1 MSEALRSPLVSMNA
15 IMSEP
20 RINSSKPRFPVLVV
34 DDSPF
39 ARKLIEHS
47 LPGEHYEVAYAATG
61 EEALAMICDF
71 RPGVV
76 ITDWLMPDLS
86 GIKLCERIRSDHQ
99 DRFIYVILLTSVS
112 EKAQVVKGLKAGAD
126 DYLTKPFHA
135 DELLARTEVGK
146 RFVELHR
153 EIEAKN
159 RLLEQL
165 ALTDELTLL
174 PNRRAVEHW
183 AQRQLNGA
191 ARHDFPFC
199 VIACDLDQ
207 FKTVNDTHG
216 HEAGDLVLKK
226 FAEILKTNTR
236 QSDICGRIG
245 GDEFLI
251 VLTYTKE
258 DGTRAVIER
267 IRQQFQ
273 AHRFEFGGQDV
284 SVTASFGVA
293 RFQRGQSTEFERLLV
308 QADVALY
315 QAKRQGKNRVR
326 TAGVEVPAQETENS
340 RQVSG

>member
-1 MSEALRSPLVSMNA
+1 MNA
-15 IMSEP
+15 FMNEP
-20 RINSSKPRFPVLVV
+20 SIDVSKQRFRVLVV

-39 ARKLIEHS
+39 AQKLIEHA
-47 LPGEHYEVAYAATG
+47 LPSEHYEVAFAATG
-61 EEALAMICDF
+61 EEALAMISDF
-71 RPGVV
+71 RPGIV

-135 DELLARTEVGK
+135 EELLARTEVGK

-165 ALTDELTLL
+165 ALTDELTEL
-174 PNRRAVEHW
+174 PNRRAIEHW
-183 AQRQLNGA
+183 AQRQLKGA
-191 ARHDFPFC
+191 ARYDFPFC

-207 FKTVNDTHG
+207 FKIVNDTHG
-216 HEAGDLVLKK
+216 HEAGDVVLKK
-226 FAEILKTNTR
+226 FAEILKNNTR
-236 QSDICGRIG
+236 QSDICGRLG
-245 GDEFLI
+245 GDEFVI

-258 DGTRAVIER
+258 EGTRVVIER
-267 IRQQFQ
+267 IRQQIQ
-273 AHRFEFGGQDV
+273 AYRFHFGGKDV
-284 SVTASFGVA
+284 YVTASFGVA
-293 RFQRGQSTEFERLLV
+293 RFQRGQSAEFERMLV

-315 QAKRQGKNRVR
+315 QAKRQGRNRVR
-326 TAGVEVPAQETENS
+326 TAGAEVPAQEVENS
-340 RQVSG
+340 PRISG